1 MIHRR
6 DEFRGAQATIDKV
19 HQLAKDGKI
28 NLFTQYQMAS
38 VKGDKNLESIDIK
51 HDNNEIKNL
60 KTDYVLGFF
69 GLIMQLGPIAN
80 WGLNIDK
87 KTIEVD
93 TEKFETN
100 QKGIYAVGDICNYP
114 GKLKLIL
121 SGFHE
126 GALAARACFKLAR
139 PNEKYRFEFTTSSKT
154 IKERLG
160 VKKVIE
166 LYSANTPNGKKI
178 SIMLEEIGYEYK
190 VINIDLN
197 KGDQFKPEFKKI
209 SPFSKI
215 PVIID
220 QDNNKN
226 IFESGA
232 ILMYLAEQSGKFY
245 DTKDRLEIN
254 QWLMAQMGYV
264 GPMLGQH
271 HQFHHYNPGKSQ
283 FGEERYFKISKRI
296 YEELDERLSKSRFL
310 AGENYTIAD
319 IGTFPWIAR
328 HEWHDIGLKNYKNLT
343 RWYVEISEREAVKKG
358 FKFMNKDEVPPKP

>member
-1 MIHRR
+1 MI
-6 DEFRGAQATIDKV
+6 D
-19 HQLAKDGKI
+19 
-28 NLFTQYQMAS
+28 
-38 VKGDKNLESIDIK
+38 
-51 HDNNEIKNL
+51 
-60 KTDYVLGFF
+60 
-69 GLIMQLGPIAN
+69 
-80 WGLNIDK
+80 
-87 KTIEVD
+87 
-93 TEKFETN
+93 
-100 QKGIYAVGDICNYP
+100 
-114 GKLKLIL
+114 
-121 SGFHE
+121 
-126 GALAARACFKLAR
+126 
-139 PNEKYRFEFTTSSKT
+139 
-154 IKERLG
+154 
-160 VKKVIE
+160 

-209 SPFSKI
+209 SPLSKI

-296 YEELDERLSKSRFL
+296 YEELDVRLSRSRFL

>member
-1 MIHRR
+1 MI
-6 DEFRGAQATIDKV
+6 D
-19 HQLAKDGKI
+19 
-28 NLFTQYQMAS
+28 
-38 VKGDKNLESIDIK
+38 
-51 HDNNEIKNL
+51 
-60 KTDYVLGFF
+60 
-69 GLIMQLGPIAN
+69 
-80 WGLNIDK
+80 
-87 KTIEVD
+87 
-93 TEKFETN
+93 
-100 QKGIYAVGDICNYP
+100 
-114 GKLKLIL
+114 
-121 SGFHE
+121 
-126 GALAARACFKLAR
+126 
-139 PNEKYRFEFTTSSKT
+139 
-154 IKERLG
+154 
-160 VKKVIE
+160 

-209 SPFSKI
+209 SPLSKI

-220 QDNNKN
+220 QDKNKN

-283 FGEERYFKISKRI
+283 FGEERYFKITKRI

-358 FKFMNKDEVPPKP
+358 FKFMNKDEVPPQP